1 MRLLAG
7 LLVWTSTA
15 LCTVASAS
23 ALSSSSSS
31 SSPPQYHTLPPLR
44 EQAAVQNAWTAER
57 KTIVPDL
64 LHKHGVDAW
73 LMSQREYAEDTVFW
87 SLKAAAQ
94 FSARRRT
101 TYLYLLGNDSAIRA
115 AAPTAGTQAL
125 VSAASGR
132 TATELVW
139 IDNTPAL
146 WAELRAVLAA
156 ADPARIA
163 INAAEELA
171 FSSGMHAGELAAVKR
186 GLGDTWSARLV
197 DDVPL
202 VAIEFVATMVP
213 GRLAWYRRLQETAWA
228 VIADAFSA
236 RVVTP
241 GTTTTT
247 DVEWWMR
254 DRLQAQNMT
263 TWFHPTVSVLG
274 GRDSRFAAPSA
285 NRAGSDTAF
294 MATENAAPTIQ
305 YGDMLHVDFGITA
318 MGLNTDTQHLGYVVP
333 PVGHPLR
340 AALHDGDNL
349 VPAGLRKGL
358 AAGNRLQ
365 DLVREHMG
373 RSVGRSGDAI
383 LRDCR
388 AVMDRNGWEG
398 KLYSH
403 PIGDWGHAAGTVIG
417 MTNLQDGVPV
427 LGELPLLANMY
438 YSVELMAEVFVDEL
452 NATVQFPLEEDVYWD
467 AETGAFEWVYGR
479 QEHFHLVL
487 PEGEEAA
494 ATKQA
499 AGQGEL

>member
-1 MRLLAG
+1 MRLVSG
-7 LLVWTSTA
+7 LLVWTSAALGTA
-15 LCTVASAS
+15 VSAS
-23 ALSSSSSS
+23 FLSSSSSS
-31 SSPPQYHTLPPLR
+31 STTSSPQYHTLPSLR
-44 EQAAVQNAWTAER
+44 EQAEIQNAWTAER

-87 SLKAAAQ
+87 SLKSATQ

-101 TYLYLLGNDSAIRA
+101 TFLYVPGNASASVA
-115 AAPTAGTQAL
+115 VAPTARTQVL
-125 VSAASGR
+125 VNKVSGR
-132 TATELVW
+132 TATGFLW

-146 WAELRAVLAA
+146 WLELRAVLSAA
-156 ADPARIA
+156 NSDDPPKRIA
-163 INAAEELA
+163 INAAQDLA
-171 FSSGMHAGELAAVKR
+171 FSSGMHAGELEAVKR
-186 GLGDTWSARLV
+186 GLGELWSARLV

-202 VAIEFVATMVP
+202 LAIEFVATMVP

-228 VIADAFSA
+228 VISEAFSA

-241 GTTTTT
+241 GMTTTA

-263 TWFHPTVSVLG
+263 TWFHPSVSVLG
-274 GRDSRFAAPSA
+274 GGDNPFAAT
-285 NRAGSDTAF
+285 GSTAS
-294 MATENAAPTIQ
+294 MATEGAPTIQ

-340 AALHDGDNL
+340 VEGDDL
-349 VPAGLRKGL
+349 VPAGLREGL
-358 AAGNRLQ
+358 KAGNHLQ
-365 DLVREHMG
+365 DLVRESMS
-373 RSVGRSGDAI
+373 RSVGRTGDSI

-398 KLYSH
+398 LLYSH

-417 MTNLQDGVPV
+417 MTNLQEGVPV
-427 LGELPLLANMY
+427 LGELPLLANAY
-438 YSVELMAEVFVDEL
+438 YSIELMAQLFVEEA
-452 NATVQFPLEEDVYWD
+452 NATMVFPLEEDVYWD
-467 AETGAFEWVYGR
+467 TETNAFEWVYGR

-487 PEGEEAA
+487 PKGEEATA
-494 ATKQA
+494 AKKM
-499 AGQGEL
+499 AGSGEL